1 MDDEDSPLLTPEE
14 PVEVVASAR
23 AAVAVAS
30 ESRGGDSPLL
40 TPEEPVE
47 VVASARV
54 AVAVASESCGGS
66 NGSGHAPSGCCKRER
81 PSPEDAPAPTTGSQ
95 AAAAA
100 AAASVVSVCGTDSAA
115 DKYRRIEKV
124 GVGAYGNVYR
134 AERLETKETVAIK
147 VASRKE
153 DPVLGGFPLSLLR
166 EIAILRRV
174 RHENIVQIHEVV
186 QTSSGEP
193 LIVMEFCQASLLE
206 LMHSKKHELSFS
218 EIKYISRQLLDA
230 TGHLHTHG
238 ILHRDL
244 ATKNVLFNLSGE
256 IKVCDFGISRVAFG
270 EDEEFGYL
278 PAGDLENPNQ
288 IVSLPYRAIE
298 LLLGDPK
305 YGPALDIWSV
315 GCILAEVMLCQAG
328 RRQPFF
334 GGDLENPNKKPQ
346 MFVEEIFQILG
357 RPTDE
362 TWPGFSKLPLLRSF
376 ANAPRVVSAMPHHEQ
391 GEERTFLRRFFTT
404 GEGKPAHT
412 KYCLTESCFDLLGR
426 IFTLCPAHRTTAS
439 EALQHSFFTS
449 EKPVPE
455 WHAWH
460 WALDKSEI
468 LRGEKMRRQ
477 DRDDDG
483 TDTRKLLKQLS
494 QEEMKA
500 TEGAATN
507 SKEVVERWRQE
518 AERRQAEERRSS
530 GDRRTKEKGMAA
542 GPNEGSNGGSLPPGW
557 TKHWSASKQRFYY
570 HDNKSRQN
578 LWELPTR

>member
-1 MDDEDSPLLTPEE
+1 MDDDDSPLLTPEE
-14 PVEVVASAR
+14 PVELVASAR
-23 AAVAVAS
+23 AALGGAS
-30 ESRGGDSPLL
+30 ESGGGINGNGAAP
-40 TPEEPVE
+40 T
-47 VVASARV
+47 
-54 AVAVASESCGGS
+54 GG
-66 NGSGHAPSGCCKRER
+66 CKRER
-81 PSPEDAPAPTTGSQ
+81 PSPENAPLPTSGSQ
-95 AAAAA
+95 AGAAAAA
-100 AAASVVSVCGTDSAA
+100 ATASATSAVSACGNGTASSE
-115 DKYRRIEKV
+115 KYRRIEKV
-124 GVGAYGNVYR
+124 GVGAYGNVYM
-134 AERLETKETVAIK
+134 AENSETKEIVAIK

-153 DPVLGGFPLSLLR
+153 DPLLGGFPLSLLR

-244 ATKNVLFNLSGE
+244 ASKNVLFNLSGE
-256 IKVCDFGISRVAFG
+256 IKVCDFGISRMAFG
-270 EDEEFGYL
+270 QDDEFGYVS
-278 PAGDLENPNQ
+278 AGNLENPNQ

-305 YGPALDIWSV
+305 YGPALDIWAV
-315 GCILAEVMLCQAG
+315 GCILVEVMLCQTG
-328 RRQPFF
+328 RRRPFF
-334 GGDLENPNKKPQ
+334 SGDPETPNKTPQ

-362 TWPGFSKLPLLRSF
+362 TWPGLSKLPLLRSYV
-376 ANAPRVVSAMPHHEQ
+376 NAPRVSSARPHHEQ
-391 GEERTFLRRFFTT
+391 GEERTFLRRFFTA
-404 GEGKPAHT
+404 GEGKPADT
-412 KYCLTESCFDLLGR
+412 KYCLTESCFELLGR
-426 IFTLCPAHRTTAS
+426 IFTLCPAHRTTAT

-460 WALDKSEI
+460 WALASSEI
-468 LRGEKMRRQ
+468 PRGEKMRRQ
-477 DRDDDG
+477 DREDDG
-483 TDTRKLLKQLS
+483 TDARKLLKQLS
-494 QEEMKA
+494 QEEMKT
-500 TEGAATN
+500 TEAAATK
-507 SKEVVERWRQE
+507 STKEVLERWRQE

-530 GDRRTKEKGMAA
+530 GDRRAKEKSMAA
-542 GPNEGSNGGSLPPGW
+542 GLNGGSSGGSLPPGW

-570 HDNKSRQN
+570 HDNKSGQN
-578 LWELPTR
+578 LWQLPTR

>member
-1 MDDEDSPLLTPEE
+1 MDDDDSPLLTPEE
-14 PVEVVASAR
+14 PAEVLTSSR
-23 AAVAVAS
+23 AAVAETS
-30 ESRGGDSPLL
+30 ELGGD
-40 TPEEPVE
+40 V
-47 VVASARV
+47 
-54 AVAVASESCGGS
+54 
-66 NGSGHAPSGCCKRER
+66 NGSKPAPSAGCKRER
-81 PSPEDAPAPTTGSQ
+81 PSPEDAPAPPAGGPQT
-95 AAAAA
+95 AAT
-100 AAASVVSVCGTDSAA
+100 SVVSVSGSGTASAE
-115 DKYRRIEKV
+115 KYRRIEKV
-124 GVGAYGNVYR
+124 GVGAYGNVYM
-134 AERLETKETVAIK
+134 AENSETKEIVAIK

-174 RHENIVQIHEVV
+174 KHENIVQIHEVV

-230 TGHLHTHG
+230 TGHLHTRG

-244 ATKNVLFNLSGE
+244 ASKNVLFNLSGE

-270 EDEEFGYL
+270 QDEEFGYIS
-278 PAGDLENPNQ
+278 AADLENPNM

-298 LLLGDPK
+298 LLLGDSK
-305 YGPALDIWSV
+305 YGPALDIWAV
-315 GCILAEVMLCQAG
+315 GCIIVEVMLCQTG
-328 RRQPFF
+328 RRRPFF
-334 GGDLENPNKKPQ
+334 SGDPEKPNKTPQ

-357 RPTDE
+357 KPTDE
-362 TWPGFSKLPLLRSF
+362 TWPGFSKLPLLRSY
-376 ANAPRVVSAMPHHEQ
+376 ANAARVSSATPHDEQ

-404 GEGKPAHT
+404 DEGKPADT

-426 IFTLCPAHRTTAS
+426 VFTLCPAHRTTAS

-460 WALDKSEI
+460 WALASSEI
-468 LRGEKMRRQ
+468 PRGEKMRKQNRE
-477 DRDDDG
+477 DDDG

-500 TEGAATN
+500 TEGAATK
-507 SKEVVERWRQE
+507 STKEVLERWRQE

-530 GDRRTKEKGMAA
+530 ADRRTKEKSGGT
-542 GPNEGSNGGSLPPGW
+542 GPNGGGTGGSLPPGW

-570 HDNKSRQN
+570 HDNKTRQN
-578 LWELPTR
+578 LWYLPTR

>member
-1 MDDEDSPLLTPEE
+1 MDDDDDDNPPLLTPEE
-14 PVEVVASAR
+14 PVEVAVSAC

-30 ESRGGDSPLL
+30 VSGG
-40 TPEEPVE
+40 
-47 VVASARV
+47 
-54 AVAVASESCGGS
+54 GN
-66 NGSGHAPSGCCKRER
+66 NGHGPAPSGGCKRER
-81 PSPEDAPAPTTGSQ
+81 PSPEDAPPPTTGAQ
-95 AAAAA
+95 PAATSAISACGSGT
-100 AAASVVSVCGTDSAA
+100 ASSE
-115 DKYRRIEKV
+115 KYRRIEKV
-124 GVGAYGNVYR
+124 GVGAYGNVYM
-134 AERLETKETVAIK
+134 AENTETKEIVAIK

-206 LMHSKKHELSFS
+206 LIHSKKHELSFS

-256 IKVCDFGISRVAFG
+256 IKVCDFGISRMAFG
-270 EDEEFGYL
+270 QDEEFGYL
-278 PAGDLENPNQ
+278 SARDLENPNM

-298 LLLGDPK
+298 LLLGDQK

-315 GCILAEVMLCQAG
+315 GCIIAEVMLCQAG
-328 RRQPFF
+328 RRRPFF
-334 GGDLENPNKKPQ
+334 SGDPEAPNKTPQ

-362 TWPGFSKLPLLRSF
+362 TWPGFSKLSLLKSY
-376 ANAPRVVSAMPHHEQ
+376 ANAPRVSSARPHQEQ

-404 GEGKPAHT
+404 GEGKPADT
-412 KYCLTESCFDLLGR
+412 KYCLTENCFDLLGR
-426 IFTLCPAHRTTAS
+426 IFTLCPAQRTTAS

-460 WALDKSEI
+460 WALASSEI
-468 LRGEKMRRQ
+468 PRGEKMRRQ
-477 DRDDDG
+477 DREEDGG
-483 TDTRKLLKQLS
+483 TDARKLLKQLS

-500 TEGAATN
+500 TEGAATK
-507 SKEVVERWRQE
+507 STKEVLERWKQE
-518 AERRQAEERRSS
+518 AERRQAEEKRSS
-530 GDRRTKEKGMAA
+530 SDRRTKEKSTAA
-542 GPNEGSNGGSLPPGW
+542 GPNGGSNGGSLPPGW

-570 HDNKSRQN
+570 HDHKSGQN
-578 LWELPTR
+578 LWHPPAR

>member
-1 MDDEDSPLLTPEE
+1 MDDDDSPLLTPEE

-23 AAVAVAS
+23 AAVAVAP
-30 ESRGGDSPLL
+30 ESG
-40 TPEEPVE
+40 
-47 VVASARV
+47 
-54 AVAVASESCGGS
+54 GGS
-66 NGSGHAPSGCCKRER
+66 NGSGPVPSGCKRER
-81 PSPEDAPAPTTGSQ
+81 PSPEYAPPPTTGSQ
-95 AAAAA
+95 AAT
-100 AAASVVSVCGTDSAA
+100 ASAVSACGSGTASAE
-115 DKYRRIEKV
+115 KYRRIEKV
-124 GVGAYGNVYR
+124 GVGAYGNVYM
-134 AERLETKETVAIK
+134 AEKVETKEIVAIK